1 MKVLVINCGSSSIKY
16 QLFDM
21 ETEETLAKGLVEKI
35 GEEVSL
41 LSQQTKKGRTERE
54 VKVSN
59 HRQGL
64 RLIIDSLLD
73 KSQGVIRNTS
83 EISATGHRAVHGG
96 DAFIEST
103 LIDDM
108 VIQTIKK
115 FQTLAPL
122 HNPPNLAGIE
132 AAKNLLPD
140 VPHVAVFDTA
150 FHQTMPRK
158 AFIYPLPHEFYEKHG
173 IRRYGFHGTSHRY
186 VAQKAAQ
193 ILGRN
198 LRDLKIITCHLGNG
212 CSMTAVDRGKSV
224 DTSMGF
230 TPLEGLPMGTRCGDI
245 DPSIIF
251 FIAEKEGLSLEE
263 INEALNRK
271 SGLLGVSGVSNDV
284 REIIKEAEKGNSRA
298 RLALDIFAYRVKKY
312 IGAYAAVLGGVDALV
327 FTAGIGENAA
337 DIRSEICKDL
347 RFLGVKLD
355 EDKNEDPLKW
365 QGMVSTEDS
374 QVKVL
379 VVPTWEEWII
389 ARDTLEVVQRLSGV
403 TSV

>member
-41 LSQQTKKGRTERE
+41 LSQQTKKGRTGME

-73 KSQGVIRNTS
+73 KSQGVIRNIS

-379 VVPTWEEWII
+379 VVPTREEWII